1 MIAADMT
8 EIEERNLNRVRE
20 YLAALERGD
29 SGESLRVFLADD
41 VQQIELPNR
50 LNPKGQQSD
59 LAGMLAR
66 REQGKKVPRAQRDEI
81 VSAIA
86 QGERVAAE
94 AIWTGV
100 LAIRL
105 GTLAEGAEMK
115 AHFAMFF
122 EFREGKIRL
131 QRNYD
136 CFEAW

>member
-1 MIAADMT
+1 MT
-8 EIEERNLNRVRE
+8 ESEERNLNRVRE

-29 SGESLRVFLADD
+29 SGESLRGFFADD

-66 REQGKKVPRAQRDEI
+66 SEQGKKVLRGQRYEI

-100 LAIRL
+100 LAIPL

-122 EFREGKIRL
+122 EFEEGKIRL

>member
-1 MIAADMT
+1 MT
-8 EIEERNLNRVRE
+8 ESEERNLNRVRE

-29 SGESLRVFLADD
+29 SGESLRGFFADD
-41 VQQIELPNR
+41 VEQIELPNR

-66 REQGKKVPRAQRDEI
+66 SEQGKKVLRGQRYEL

-100 LAIRL
+100 LAIPL

-122 EFREGKIRL
+122 EFQEGKIRL

>member
-66 REQGKKVPRAQRDEI
+66 SEQGKKVPRAQRYEI

-86 QGERVAAE
+86 QGERGRRRGDLDGCPRHPVGHA
-94 AIWTGV
+94 GG
-100 LAIRL
+100 R
-105 GTLAEGAEMK
+105 GGDEGA
-115 AHFAMFF
+115 
-122 EFREGKIRL
+122 L
-131 QRNYD
+131 CNVL
-136 CFEAW
+136 

>member
-1 MIAADMT
+1 MT
-8 EIEERNLNRVRE
+8 ESEERNLNRVRE

-29 SGESLRVFLADD
+29 SGESLRGFFADD
-41 VQQIELPNR
+41 VEQIELPNR

-66 REQGKKVPRAQRDEI
+66 SEQGKKVLRGQRYEL

-100 LAIRL
+100 LAIPL

-122 EFREGKIRL
+122 EFEEGKIRL

>member
-1 MIAADMT
+1 MIAAVMT
-8 EIEERNLNRVRE
+8 ENEEHNLNRVRD

-29 SGESLRVFLADD
+29 SGESLRVFFADD
-41 VQQIELPNR
+41 MQQIELPNR

-66 REQGKKVPRAQRDEI
+66 SQQGKKVLRSQRYET

-86 QGERVAAE
+86 QGERIATE

-100 LAIRL
+100 LAIPL

>member
-1 MIAADMT
+1 MT
-8 EIEERNLNRVRE
+8 ESEERNLNRVRE

-29 SGESLRVFLADD
+29 SGESLRGFFADD

-66 REQGKKVPRAQRDEI
+66 SEQGKKVLRGQRYEI

-100 LAIRL
+100 LAIPL

-122 EFREGKIRL
+122 EFQEGKIRL

>member
-1 MIAADMT
+1 MT
-8 EIEERNLNRVRE
+8 ESEERHLNRVRE
-20 YLAALERGD
+20 SLAALERGD
-29 SGESLRVFLADD
+29 SGESLRGFFADD
-41 VQQIELPNR
+41 VEQIELPNR

-66 REQGKKVPRAQRDEI
+66 SEQGKKVLRGQRYEI

-100 LAIRL
+100 LAIPL

-122 EFREGKIRL
+122 EFQEGKIRL

>member
-1 MIAADMT
+1 MT
-8 EIEERNLNRVRE
+8 ESEERNLNRVRE

-29 SGESLRVFLADD
+29 SGESLRGFFADD

-66 REQGKKVPRAQRDEI
+66 SEQGKKVLRGQRYEL

-86 QGERVAAE
+86 HGERVAAE

-100 LAIRL
+100 LAIPL

-122 EFREGKIRL
+122 EFEEGKIRL